1 MIPVMY
7 YITKEEELIYATG
20 DNFNTKEEA
29 QEVLKRTY
37 EDVQHQKDIVDIK
50 LTEDRPTFTDRVQ
63 GDSDEV
69 HTFFIGKEVK

>member
-20 DNFNTKEEA
+20 NNFNTKEEA
-29 QEVLKRTY
+29 QAALKRTY
-37 EDVQHQKDIVDIK
+37 EDVQHQENIVNVK
-50 LTEDRPTFTDRVQ
+50 LTEDRLTFTDRVQ

-69 HTFFIGKEVK
+69 HTFIIGREVK

>member
-20 DNFNTKEEA
+20 NNFNTKEEA

-37 EDVQHQKDIVDIK
+37 EDVQRQEDIVDIS
-50 LTEDRPTFTDRVQ
+50 LTEDRLTFTDRVQ

-69 HTFFIGKEVK
+69 HTFIIGKEVK

>member
-29 QEVLKRTY
+29 QQILKRTY
-37 EDVQHQKDIVDIK
+37 EDMQHQENIVDIK
-50 LTEDRPTFTDRVQ
+50 LTEDRLTFTDRIQ

-69 HTFFIGKEVK
+69 HTFLIGKEVE

>member
-29 QEVLKRTY
+29 QAVLKRTY

-50 LTEDRPTFTDRVQ
+50 LTEDRLTFIDRVQ

-69 HTFFIGKEVK
+69 HTFLIGKEVK